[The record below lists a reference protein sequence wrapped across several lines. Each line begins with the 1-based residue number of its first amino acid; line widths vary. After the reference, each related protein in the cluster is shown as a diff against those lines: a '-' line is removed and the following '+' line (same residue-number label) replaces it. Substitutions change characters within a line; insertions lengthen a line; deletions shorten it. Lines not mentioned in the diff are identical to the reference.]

1 MHGYN
6 ELEKDL
12 PVGRLSSGLK
22 AQHSKV
28 TAAKNCALQDSGFRG
43 LGVQGGVGFGG
54 LGFTE
59 LPVNTK

>member
-1 MHGYN
+1 MNGYN

-43 LGVQGGVGFGG
+43 LGV
-54 LGFTE
+54 
-59 LPVNTK
+59 